1 MGSDHC
7 PVYIDLYDER
17 QIDGKL
23 VKLKDLLSGGPD
35 KLKAPVPPLAT
46 SNWPEYRGNQ
56 KTIKDLFAKASIQ
69 NSFAEASSTNI
80 AAIAAES
87 EGEKAALLS
96 KTSSSSSALLSK
108 SDSIGLS
115 QASSSRSSSSQS
127 GGGSSSL
134 KRSASSSTSP
144 SKEDTKKKKPKKA
157 GQQKLK
163 NYFTKEKA
171 SGKEVKEVVETLT
184 DSSFNTSSSS
194 NSFHQDSTSVSQQS
208 IPEDVLAAL
217 SDLPD
222 SDRSFLTTSPSK
234 EEKEKVSA
242 QWNNLFQKPTPP
254 KCERHKEDATYWT
267 VNKPGP
273 NRGRGFWLCS
283 RPVGEGYEK
292 EGRKNS
298 STECEFPDGLRFRR
312 SSSLTTY
319 RYFTFANRYSLR
331 FSDRCNYFC
340 WESERPKN
348 KSSKPGSSS
357 SKS

>member
-23 VKLKDLLSGGPD
+23 VKLRDLLSGGSD
-35 KLKAPVPPLAT
+35 KLKAPIPPLAT

-56 KTIKDLFAKASIQ
+56 KTIKDLFAKASLQ
-69 NSFAEASSTNI
+69 NSAFAQASSSSI

-96 KTSSSSSALLSK
+96 KASSSASSDLITK
-108 SDSIGLS
+108 SESIGLS
-115 QASSSRSSSSQS
+115 QTSSSRSSSSQS
-127 GGGSSSL
+127 GGGGGSSSL

-163 NYFTKEKA
+163 SYFKKEKP
-171 SGKEVKEVVETLT
+171 SGEEVKEVVETST
-184 DSSFNTSSSS
+184 DSSFNTGSSSNS
-194 NSFHQDSTSVSQQS
+194 NSFHQDSTSISQQS
-208 IPEDVLAAL
+208 IPEDVFLAL
-217 SDLPD
+217 SD

-234 EEKEKVSA
+234 EEQKKVSA

-254 KCERHKEDATYWT
+254 KCTRHGEDATYWT

-298 STECEFPDGLRFRR
+298 ATECEFSKASRSRR
-312 SSSLTTY
+312 SSRLH
-319 RYFTFANRYSLR
+319 
-331 FSDRCNYFC
+331 D
-340 WESERPKN
+340 
-348 KSSKPGSSS
+348 
-357 SKS
+357 